1 MNRKY
6 WIIFL
11 VICGL
16 IFSFPG
22 LLAAAEPELDYLEF
36 QTEKDNNLLIG
47 ETVDI
52 KVILFDEDDEL
63 FSGSTHAYIADPDGD
78 ILGYYSIGGGGGYY
92 TVYGVTLD
100 REGEYSLHIRDSE
113 WNYASGKITVRKPL
127 LSLSGQLAEDRKTEI
142 KAKLMDADG
151 KVLPRKSVTV
161 DGSDAGLEG
170 RQSYTSSYDGTFSFW
185 ITPPE
190 QGKVKFLYYGHEIGA
205 LEVGPSY
212 AQGTRIGGTAKNN
225 TELSLAV
232 AREGWDTAHT
242 VILIRDDSLADALTS
257 VPLSRRYNAPVL
269 MTPSQNLPQSLQA
282 EIGRLE
288 AERVIII
295 GGKEAVSPNIASL
308 LQNLGYIVERIA
320 GADRYDTAARI
331 TARFD
336 SASTV
341 YLAYGQG
348 EADALAASSFA
359 ARKGIPILLTEK
371 NTVPK
376 ATQEQL
382 RRLDPLQVIL
392 LGGEGVIGSSVENS
406 LKKNYLVER
415 WGGADRY
422 ETAWAILRNLFEGES
437 MAYFSSALVSP
448 KDVAGGKPYGDA
460 LLAATLAAKNKAVV
474 INLPPN
480 HLPGALEYFLTF
492 NKGYIAEA
500 RVIGN
505 QTAISPILEKQLEQ
519 MLTR

>member
-1 MNRKY
+1 M
-6 WIIFL
+6 
-11 VICGL
+11 

-22 LLAAAEPELDYLEF
+22 PVGAAGQELDYLEF

-63 FSGSTHAYIADPDGD
+63 FSGSTYAYIADPDGE
-78 ILGYYSIGGGGGYY
+78 ILGYYSIGGGDGYY

-113 WNYASGKITVRKPL
+113 WNYASGVITVRKPL
-127 LSLSGQLAEDRKTEI
+127 LRLSGQLAEDRKTET
-142 KAKLMDADG
+142 KAKLTDVDG
-151 KVLPRKSVTV
+151 KALPRKSVTV
-161 DGSDAGLEG
+161 DASDAGLQGTET
-170 RQSYTSSYDGTFSFW
+170 YTTSYDGTFSFW
-185 ITPPE
+185 ITPSK
-190 QGKVKFLYYGHEIGA
+190 QGKVKFLYHGHEIGL
-205 LEVGPSY
+205 LEVGPSFV
-212 AQGTRIGGTAKNN
+212 QGSRIGGTARNN

-232 AREGWDTAHT
+232 AREGWDSAHT

-257 VPLSRRYNAPVL
+257 VPLSYKYNAPVL
-269 MTPSQNLPQSLQA
+269 MTPAQDLPQSLLA
-282 EIGRLE
+282 EINRLE

-308 LQNLGYIVERIA
+308 LQNLGYMVERIA

-331 TARFD
+331 AARFD
-336 SASTV
+336 SADTV

-371 NTVPK
+371 NTVPQ

-382 RRLDPLQVIL
+382 ERLDPLQVVL
-392 LGGEGVIGSSVENS
+392 LGGQGVIGSAVEEA

-422 ETAWAILRNLFEGES
+422 ETAWAILRNLFDGES
-437 MAYFSSALVSP
+437 TAYFCSALVSP

-460 LLAATLAAKNKAVV
+460 LLAASLAAKKEAVV

-492 NKGYIAEA
+492 NKGYLAEA

-505 QTAISPILEKQLEQ
+505 RTAISPILEKQLEQ